1 VPEGYIARPF
11 YRWGDPTGLKNN
23 MPAFKPDAS
32 NTADEQAA
40 QAGMHHDGMAWFSL
54 PQGEQNPEH
63 GLLAMNHE
71 YIDNGML
78 FIDGTANWSLDKA
91 RKGRTRW
98 ACRWWK

>member
-1 VPEGYIARPF
+1 MTAWR
-11 YRWGDPTGLKNN
+11 GLACRRGAK
-23 MPAFKPDAS
+23 
-32 NTADEQAA
+32 
-40 QAGMHHDGMAWFSL
+40 
-54 PQGEQNPEH
+54 PEH

>member
-11 YRWGDPTGLKNN
+11 YRWGDPTGIKNN

-54 PQGEQNPEH
+54 PQG
-63 GLLAMNHE
+63 
-71 YIDNGML
+71 
-78 FIDGTANWSLDKA
+78 SK
-91 RKGRTRW
+91 TRSM
-98 ACRWWK
+98 ACWQ